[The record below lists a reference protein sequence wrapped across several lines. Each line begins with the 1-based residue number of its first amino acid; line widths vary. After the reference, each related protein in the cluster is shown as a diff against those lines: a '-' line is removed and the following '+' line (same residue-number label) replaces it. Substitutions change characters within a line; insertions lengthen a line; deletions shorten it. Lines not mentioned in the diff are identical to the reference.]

1 MGLFFDIVDA
11 IIDPLVK
18 KGKGKYGE
26 MQVNAKLNPL
36 FFGKCEHRQFNN
48 YLIVDDNG
56 KSHQIDHIEIRSNG
70 IFCIETK
77 NFSGWIYGN
86 ENSQYWT
93 QTIYRKKSQFLNPIK
108 QNKSHIY
115 HLNQILNN
123 KYKIN
128 SLIVL
133 TQNNADKVDIP
144 YVINLDDLSTYLK
157 NFNDETNYS
166 LQEMDEIYRIL
177 ETARETNIS
186 TRQHVKNIKTTQAEL
201 KKNICPR
208 CGGALTERDGKYG
221 VFYGCSNFPKCKF
234 TMKKEK

>member
-26 MQVNAKLNPL
+26 MQVNSKLNPL

-48 YLIVDDNG
+48 YIIVDDNG

-115 HLNQILNN
+115 HLNQILNK

-144 YVINLDDLSTYLK
+144 YVINLDDLSSYLK
-157 NFNDETNYS
+157 NFNDGTNYS

-177 ETARETNIS
+177 ETARETNMS

-208 CGGALTERDGKYG
+208 CGGNLTEKDGKYG